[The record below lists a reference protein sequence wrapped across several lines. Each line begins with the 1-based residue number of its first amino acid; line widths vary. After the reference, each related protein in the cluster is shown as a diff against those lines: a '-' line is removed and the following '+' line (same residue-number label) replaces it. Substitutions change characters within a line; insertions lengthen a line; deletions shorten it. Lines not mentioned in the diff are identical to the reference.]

1 MHGQWAPALA
11 LQEQTD
17 EVLGPVLAAYD
28 ERQAQARMDS
38 FLPFSQRFAKFRSK
52 RLKVQI

>member
-1 MHGQWAPALA
+1 M
-11 LQEQTD
+11 
-17 EVLGPVLAAYD
+17 LGPVLAAYD